1 MTGQARCKM
10 ADRLARDLARRLKWG
25 ARMNALSL
33 VSTAVLL
40 STAAGCGGSERC
52 DAIALPESWKPH
64 ADLLDK
70 SWTVCSTRKGDRNT
84 YGGTPIENLEFDF
97 GDRSAHDAVMA
108 FVPAFEDS
116 HPEWKRTHQQ
126 FLDTT
131 MNLTWE
137 KDGCPT
143 PDKSC
148 TFRLEFFDEKA
159 GGKGRPWGFAN
170 LEISPYNAAAAAA
183 AAAPP
188 PH

>member
-1 MTGQARCKM
+1 MKT
-10 ADRLARDLARRLKWG
+10 LF
-25 ARMNALSL
+25 L
-33 VSTAVLL
+33 VSIAVLL
-40 STAAGCGGSERC
+40 SFAAGCGGSDRC

-64 ADLLDK
+64 AD
-70 SWTVCSTRKGDRNT
+70 
-84 YGGTPIENLEFDF
+84 
-97 GDRSAHDAVMA
+97 
-108 FVPAFEDS
+108 
-116 HPEWKRTHQQ
+116 Q

-170 LEISPYNAAAAAA
+170 LEISPYDAAAAAA

-188 PH
+188 PY